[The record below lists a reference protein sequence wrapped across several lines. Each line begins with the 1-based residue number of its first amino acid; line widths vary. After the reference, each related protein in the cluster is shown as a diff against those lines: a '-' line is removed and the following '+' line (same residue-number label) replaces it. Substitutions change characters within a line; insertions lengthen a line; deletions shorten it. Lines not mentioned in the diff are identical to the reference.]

1 MNRLIIYVFVIF
13 VLSSCSNNHNEKLDD
28 VYYLINDNKIEHAVA
43 KFETIP
49 FASMKTEADKA
60 FYKLIKVRLDYV
72 QYIPITSDTVIDYS
86 LDYYRKSGDKAK
98 EAECLFYKSQ
108 IFDEYQ
114 DNEKEAIAY
123 LKQAE
128 TIVDGIEDMDIKH
141 RVYEA
146 LAAMNNRAG
155 IENLALIYAQ
165 KNLKVSQEANNPDWL
180 AYAYSF
186 FEQIYREKG
195 QEEKALMFRQKSLS
209 YINGVEDRNKSAFY
223 NGMAFQAIGVDND
236 KAREYAMKTL
246 NTNEADFGYGIL
258 ARVALLENNPRQAD
272 SLYHKALAM
281 TKSMQYKLVLLHSL
295 MDMYAGLDDYKKALD
310 MHLEYC
316 KVKDLIFQKRKKE
329 GIQHRQMEYDYQ
341 LKELEMRQHIMYCF
355 FGIVVICLLVA
366 IASVFVKYR
375 YNKVQK
381 QVLEYQKMVD
391 GYTSR
396 IKALENEI
404 SNARQTETESME
416 QQKRINDMQRRVD
429 ELKGRQAEILRCG
442 KQRYDD
448 IMEHNGTTV
457 RWNKRDFVHFLE
469 YYRIVDISFMHYLET
484 EYDHLS
490 PKYCFFEIM
499 QNIGKSDDDIM
510 RILGIGESTMRSTR
524 SRIKSK
530 YIGKYTLERKI

>member
-1 MNRLIIYVFVIF
+1 MALII
-13 VLSSCSNNHNEKLDD
+13 SSCNNHNEELDD
-28 VYYLINDNKIEHAVA
+28 VYYLINDNKIEQAVA

-86 LDYYRKSGDKAK
+86 LDYYRKSGDRAK

-108 IFDEYQ
+108 ILREYM
-114 DNEKEAIAY
+114 DAGKESIGV

-128 TIVDGIEDMDIKH
+128 TLVKSVDDINIKH
-141 RVYEA
+141 RVFEA
-146 LAAMNNRAG
+146 LVEVNMTEEVYNVALDYALV
-155 IENLALIYAQ
+155 NLQISEQ
-165 KNLKVSQEANNPDWL
+165 SGNKDWM
-180 AYAYSF
+180 AYAYIILS
-186 FEQIYREKG
+186 QIYRDMNDSIKEQKYYQLCMDNIKYLSANHKVDFYNYLSTEYLATDMQKAAYYAEKCIG
-195 QEEKALMFRQKSLS
+195 SRNNAVG
-209 YINGVEDRNKSAFY
+209 YINLAKISQHNKQYSVADRLY
-223 NGMAFQAIGVDND
+223 
-236 KAREYAMKTL
+236 
-246 NTNEADFGYGIL
+246 
-258 ARVALLENNPRQAD
+258 RQALD
-272 SLYHKALAM
+272 GAS
-281 TKSMQYKLVLLHSL
+281 SFYKVVAWESII
-295 MDMYAGLDDYKKALD
+295 DMYINLGDYRQAFEAQKE
-310 MHLEYC
+310 LEQ
-316 KVKDLIFQKRKKE
+316 VKMAMRDKRKKE

-404 SNARQTETESME
+404 NNARQTETESME
-416 QQKRINDMQRRVD
+416 QQKRINDMQRQVD

-457 RWNKRDFVHFLE
+457 RWNKRDFFHFLE

-530 YIGKYTLERKI
+530 YIGS